1 MKKYSPK
8 ISVILPVFNGMPY
21 LPSAINSILSQTYKN
36 LEVIVINDGST
47 DDSLKYL
54 KTLKDKRVKIIT
66 DKSNMGLAYSLN
78 IGLKNAK
85 GEYIA
90 RMDSDDISHKMRI
103 KKQLVFLIENDQID
117 LCGSW
122 VVVINEKN
130 QKIGLKKTP
139 LTHQKIVESL
149 DWHSPIIHPTFF
161 AKREFYRSLNGYRQT
176 FDYAE
181 DYDLL
186 IRGEKNNR
194 YANIPEALLFFR
206 MQKSRR
212 SYTAISKMSKA
223 DLKVKIENINLYG
236 LTLVRG
242 LALIKQILSTYV
254 VPNIFKQRISE
265 LLKTP

>member
-1 MKKYSPK
+1 MKNYSPK
-8 ISVILPVFNGMPY
+8 ISVLLPVFNGMPY
-21 LPSAINSILSQTYKN
+21 LPSAISSILNQTYKN

-54 KTLKDKRVKIIT
+54 KTLRDKRVKIIT
-66 DKSNMGLAYSLN
+66 NKSNLGLVYSLN

-103 KKQLVFLIENDQID
+103 KKQFAFLIKNDQVD

-122 VVVINEKN
+122 VLVINEKS

-139 LTHQKIVESL
+139 LTHKKIVKFL
-149 DWHSPIIHPTFF
+149 DWYSPIIHPTFF
-161 AKREFYRSLNGYRQT
+161 ATREFYKSVNGYSQQ
-176 FDYAE
+176 FEFAE

-186 IRGEKNNR
+186 IRGKKNHI
-194 YANIPEALLFFR
+194 YANMPEALLSFR
-206 MQKSRR
+206 KQKSRR
-212 SYTAISKMSKA
+212 SYVSISKMSKA
-223 DLKVKIENINLYG
+223 DMRVKIENINLYG

-254 VPNIFKQRISE
+254 VPNIFKQKISS